1 MSITVTDAV
10 EPGGKDPKS
19 RRWQDPDQLI
29 CPGCAEQVRPQ
40 PPAYWRVRRSA
51 AWLRRAQQWL
61 GEPREVIAI
70 HLDLRRPRWR
80 RVLRGQG
87 VVHRGGPCRCATG
100 RPPRRSRE
108 IIKLEVDP
116 WPGSSSP
123 DRLPREP
130 LNGPTG
136 RMVGCVG
143 SISHV
148 GGQACVVLDE
158 SPRPG
163 AAGGREHRMSA
174 RVILG
179 TALRARPVGDPREPL
194 RLRLEPKAATTGRA
208 VPVVAATAGPW
219 PPSCQAAGGMRSVQ
233 Q

>member
-1 MSITVTDAV
+1 VAREQQPRSVAS
-10 EPGGKDPKS
+10 GA
-19 RRWQDPDQLI
+19 
-29 CPGCAEQVRPQ
+29 AERSNG
-40 PPAYWRVRRSA
+40 AYGRV
-51 AWLRRAQQWL
+51 
-61 GEPREVIAI
+61 
-70 HLDLRRPRWR
+70 
-80 RVLRGQG
+80 
-87 VVHRGGPCRCATG
+87 
-100 RPPRRSRE
+100 
-108 IIKLEVDP
+108 
-116 WPGSSSP
+116 
-123 DRLPREP
+123 
-130 LNGPTG
+130 
-136 RMVGCVG
+136 VG